1 VKIETAIRKK
11 YESLDKDKILDELVD
26 KVLENEKLKKE
37 KEKLEK
43 EFKKYK
49 NAHTPSSK
57 LGFDKPRALGVRVG
71 RKPGNRTG
79 HNGKTRA
86 KEKPNRQIIVAA
98 EKNPSNGN
106 KNIKETGYFY
116 KEKIVDFQIKKIV
129 TEYICKEYIDL
140 DTGEIFIAKH
150 HDMPN
155 RGIFGKNVTAFVN
168 WLRFKCRVPHDKI
181 ASTFTEVFGIPMT
194 TPTAWDICNRVAEK
208 VSYKYDELKTN
219 IKEEKAVNADETGA
233 NRNGIQEWL
242 WGFFSSMIALFVF
255 NPKRGGDILER
266 VLGKDFKGKLGCDG
280 WSTYAVYS
288 KEYGIL
294 LQRCWAHLLRE
305 VKYLYEKNKELET
318 AYIWINDI
326 FEKVKKARKLK
337 SKSLRK
343 QKHKKLVKE
352 LERWTQIY
360 RAYPKMRDIITKVK
374 NGGEFWFTCVLYP
387 EIEPTNN
394 GAERGLRAWRVL
406 EKIIGCL
413 RTEQGEKTTEIMLSL
428 FQTWDLRKANPY
440 EQLRAIL

>member
-1 VKIETAIRKK
+1 MSAKNNPTLKIEDLSK
-11 YESLDKDKILDELVD
+11 
-26 KVLENEKLKKE
+26 EKLIDLVQRLLKEREKFEKE

-43 EFKKYK
+43 ELKKYK
-49 NAHTPSSK
+49 NANTPSSK
-57 LGFDKPRALGVRVG
+57 LGFDKPKALGLKVG
-71 RKPGNRTG
+71 RKLGKKSR
-79 HNGKTRA
+79 HKGKTRA
-86 KEKPNRQIIVAA
+86 KEKSKKTIIVSA

-106 KNIKETGYFY
+106 KNIKETGYKY
-116 KEKIVDFQIKKIV
+116 EQTIVDFQIRKIIIK
-129 TEYICKEYIDL
+129 YACKEYIDL

-150 HDMPN
+150 PDMPD
-155 RGIFGKNVTAFVN
+155 RGIFGKNVLAFAN

-181 ASTFTEVFGIPMT
+181 ASTFTEIFGISMT

-208 VSYKYDELKTN
+208 VSYKYEELKTN

-233 NRNGIQEWL
+233 NRNGNQEWL

-280 WSTYAVYS
+280 WSTYAVFS
-288 KEYGIL
+288 RAYGIL

-305 VKYLYEKNKELET
+305 VKYAYEKNKELEM

-326 FEKVKKARKLK
+326 FEKVKRARKLK
-337 SKSLRK
+337 SETLRK
-343 QKHKKLVKE
+343 QRYNKLVKE
-352 LERWTQIY
+352 LEMWTQTY
-360 RAYPKMRDIITKVK
+360 RAYPKMREIVTKVK
-374 NGGEFWFTCVLYP
+374 NGKEFWFTCVLYL

-394 GAERGLRAWRVL
+394 NAERGLRAWRVL

-413 RTEQGEKTTEIMLSL
+413 RTEQGQKTTEIMLSL
-428 FQTWDLRKANPY
+428 FQTWNLRKANPY
-440 EQLRAIL
+440 EQLKALL